1 MTNKTRNKAFEK
13 LVSKGLSKSRYRN
26 SETCRR
32 DVLSVLGSF
41 RGLAP
46 DYDVFVFDDGVERS
60 LVNVNGTIPVSYRC
74 GEAYCCFDKKRLR
87 FYEIENLEVFHLQM
101 MADNLFSPEQMFAV
115 VEKDK
120 SFIVTDKVG
129 FAPPI
134 HSFRIADF
142 QIPI

>member
-60 LVNVNGTIPVSYRC
+60 LVNVNGTIPVSYRWE
-74 GEAYCCFDKKRLR
+74 EAYWCFGTK
-87 FYEIENLEVFHLQM
+87 NGSVFMKL
-101 MADNLFSPEQMFAV
+101 
-115 VEKDK
+115 K
-120 SFIVTDKVG
+120 I
-129 FAPPI
+129 
-134 HSFRIADF
+134 
-142 QIPI
+142 